1 MRPVDDLRGTNS
13 SASLIAES
21 HAEVET
27 SHRSGLLFGI
37 GAYLW
42 WGLVPTYFKVLAHVP
57 ALVVLGHRILGSI
70 VLLAILTTIG
80 RHWPSVWHLLTR
92 VKAWPWLIASTM
104 FIATNWFIFIYAIE
118 HNRLVEASLGYFIN
132 PLVTVV
138 LGMVFLSERMRKLQ
152 WAAVLIA
159 ASGLIYLTIARGGL
173 PWIAIVLPISFA
185 FYGLIRKKAPLGV
198 LTGLFI
204 ETLLMLPFFL
214 VYVPYMHLR
223 AGAEAIDTPGT
234 LALLSLAGVITTIP
248 MLWYVAAARK
258 LPLVTLGFLQ
268 FIAPSL
274 QLLTAVVAFGEPFG
288 RDRLVACA
296 AIWLAMVVFVIDLL
310 RNTGRGRP
318 MVSGPAIE

>member
-1 MRPVDDLRGTNS
+1 VPQTHVAANATDV
-13 SASLIAES
+13 SAAQAGE
-21 HAEVET
+21 
-27 SHRSGLLFGI
+27 SHRSGLLFGV

-42 WGLVPTYFKVLAHVP
+42 WGLVPTYFKLLAHVP
-57 ALVVLGHRILGSI
+57 ALLILGHRVVWSVL
-70 VLLAILTTIG
+70 LLAILTTVG
-80 RHWPSVWHLLTR
+80 RHWTSVWHLIAR
-92 VKAWPWLIASTM
+92 PKVWPWLVASTM

-118 HNRLVEASLGYFIN
+118 HKLLVEASLGYFIN

-138 LGMVFLSERMRKLQ
+138 LGMVFLSERMRKMQ
-152 WAAVLIA
+152 WAALLIA
-159 ASGLIYLTIARGGL
+159 ASGLVYLTIARGGL
-173 PWIAIVLPISFA
+173 PWIAIVLPISFG

-198 LTGLFI
+198 LTGLFV
-204 ETLLMLPFFL
+204 ETLLLFPFFA
-214 VYVPYMHLR
+214 VYVPFAHLR
-223 AGAEAIDTPGT
+223 LGAEAINTPGT

-296 AIWLAMVVFVIDLL
+296 AIWLAMAIFVIDLL
-310 RNTGRGRP
+310 RNAGSGRP
-318 MVSGPAIE
+318 LVSAPAIE